1 MFVKYVGT
9 LASDGKEF
17 DSNLNG
23 EAISFEL
30 GQKRVIQGWE
40 QGLVGTCP
48 GESLKLEIPAALGYG
63 DKGNKQTN
71 GETAYANIYFFT
83 G

>member
-9 LASDGKEF
+9 LAADGKEF

-63 DKGNKQTN
+63 DKGNKETN
-71 GETAYANIYFFT
+71 GQTAYANI
-83 G
+83 